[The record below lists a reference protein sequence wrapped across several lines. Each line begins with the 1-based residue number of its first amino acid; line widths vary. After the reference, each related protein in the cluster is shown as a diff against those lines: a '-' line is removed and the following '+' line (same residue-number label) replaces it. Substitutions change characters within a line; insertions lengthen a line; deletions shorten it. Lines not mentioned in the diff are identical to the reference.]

1 MKKNGSVGIVT
12 VILCLIA
19 LFIPT
24 FIAIGAYIAGPSEE
38 YEKKKSE
45 ITSLSITDTKGVEY
59 TYGADEKGESMISL
73 FSDIFDSSTKVTA
86 LSDSARNT
94 PAFVVKTS
102 SDGGEKKFRFYFNT
116 KGASYYED
124 SYGKAFGIPEE
135 KCAEFYS
142 TECAMCLFL
151 NTAAPTLKNAFG
163 ETILPAEMSWKYLA
177 YDGKYTDSTTS
188 TSTEVHTVDLDG
200 AFSLSFDVAP
210 DYTKVILYNGEVVV
224 YDGALDGISS
234 GVTVKEDTQFRME
247 LEAKWYEDA
256 SRDYCGSAKYIFSA
270 NVSAQANFTLGKNS
284 VEAGQIAVI
293 NASNIQDPSLIKVT
307 FTPALKYDLK
317 DITPV
322 FYGNG
327 GVYSALIPIPSTCFT
342 DNAQSAKTMKYQIDI
357 SYGDASYT
365 LNLEVAD
372 RTNVSTKNGDAS
384 EADANAARTETA
396 LSTFSS
402 LLSETAAKSSAGKL
416 WTSKTFYS
424 YYNDKYRFSL
434 AFGRNW
440 QLANGE
446 KYENEFIHYIMK
458 SKTDIL
464 AVNSGAVVAVGEND
478 LLGKYVAID
487 HGMGLQSWYFHLD
500 SISVSVG
507 DKVLHKQKIAK
518 SGATGFVENSDIGF
532 SMMFTVYGVP
542 VCPYAQNSGE
552 GLEETGLDIT
562 AFAS

>member
-1 MKKNGSVGIVT
+1 MKRNGSVGIVT

-24 FIAIGAYIAGPSEE
+24 FIAIGAYIAGPNEE

-45 ITSLSITDTKGVEY
+45 ITSLSITDTKGIEY
-59 TYGADEKGESMISL
+59 TYSADEQGKDMIAL
-73 FSDIFDSSTKVTA
+73 FADIFQSSTKVTA

-94 PAFVVKTS
+94 PAFVVKTN
-102 SDGGEKKFRFYFNT
+102 SDSGEKKFRFYFNT

-135 KCAEFYS
+135 KCTEFYG
-142 TECAMCLFL
+142 TECAMSLFL
-151 NTAAPTLKNAFG
+151 NTAAPILKNAFG
-163 ETILPAEMSWKYLA
+163 ETILPAEMTWKYLS
-177 YDGKYTDSTTS
+177 YDGKYTDTATS
-188 TSTEVHTVDLDG
+188 TSDQINTVNLDG

-210 DYTKVILYNGEVVV
+210 DYTKVVLYNGEVVV

-234 GVTVKEDTQFRME
+234 GVTVNEDTQFRME

-256 SRDYCGSAKYIFSA
+256 SRDYCGSAKYIFAA
-270 NVSAQANFTLGKNS
+270 NVSAQANFALGKNS

-317 DITPV
+317 DVTPV

-342 DNAQSAKTMKYQIDI
+342 DNAQSGTSMKYRIDI
-357 SYGDASYT
+357 SYGDASFT

-384 EADANAARTETA
+384 EADANAKRTEDALATFNTLLTETA
-396 LSTFSS
+396 SK
-402 LLSETAAKSSAGKL
+402 TAQSKL
-416 WTSKTFYS
+416 WTNKTFYS

-440 QLANGE
+440 HLANGD

-458 SKTDIL
+458 SKTDIV
-464 AVNSGAVVAVGEND
+464 AVNSGVVVAVGEND
-478 LLGKYVAID
+478 LLGKYIAID

-507 DKVLHKQKIAK
+507 DKVLYKQKIAK
-518 SGATGFVENSDIGF
+518 SGSTGFVENSDIGF

-562 AFAS
+562 AFAG